1 MAAIKSFDPI
11 DVASVVKC
19 VSQTSRLRLLALK
32 PGNGHLRG
40 KLWAYA
46 VTKPD
51 AALEFDRVEKGCT
64 LVGYYTRK
72 AEPAQ
77 VMADI
82 AAAMS

>member
-1 MAAIKSFDPI
+1 MAAVKGFDPL
-11 DVASVVKC
+11 DVAAVVQW
-19 VSQTSRLRLLALK
+19 VAQTSKLRLLALQ
-32 PGNGHLRG
+32 PGKGNHRG

-51 AALEFDRVEKGCT
+51 AALEFDLAEKGCT

-82 AAAMS
+82 AAAMI